1 MECTQCGACCI
12 APDIAALD
20 KPLGQ
25 RCQHLTA
32 GLRCG
37 VYQDRPAVC
46 RSYQAD
52 AFCTAIEAPTLEGRV
67 HNYLAAFG
75 LLDEAARAAVA
86 GSRSMKTSRGLP
98 ILPGRARGL
107 PP

>member
-1 MECTQCGACCI
+1 MECTCCGACCV

-25 RCQHLTA
+25 RCQHLTFE
-32 GLRCG
+32 LLCG
-37 VYQDRPAVC
+37 VYQDRPPVC

-52 AFCTAIEAPTLEGRV
+52 AFCEEIAASTLEGRV

-75 LLDEAARAAVA
+75 LLDEAARGAGA
-86 GSRSMKTSRGLP
+86 GSRSMKNLRALP
-98 ILPGRARGL
+98 IMQADGL
-107 PP
+107 SR